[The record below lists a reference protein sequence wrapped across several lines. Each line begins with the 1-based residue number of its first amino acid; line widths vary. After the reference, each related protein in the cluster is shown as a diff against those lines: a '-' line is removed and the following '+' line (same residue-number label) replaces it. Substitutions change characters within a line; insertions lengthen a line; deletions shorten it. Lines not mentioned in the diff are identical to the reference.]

1 MGSVPAMLKT
11 LSPEDVLPL
20 LVAILS
26 DPSAILLPI
35 IFMNERALH
44 E

>member
-1 MGSVPAMLKT
+1 MGSVPAMMKT
-11 LSPEDVLPL
+11 LSPQL

-35 IFMNERALH
+35 IFMNERALN